1 MTIKVHDKTNDMV
14 MKNLER
20 FPSFTVR
27 CKLGEIMQDR
37 GISTQ
42 ELSDL
47 TGIRPATIS
56 EICNLK
62 RTTVSIPHLTVIA
75 MTLRITDMNEILE
88 FNMLPETEEILEQ
101 DQQIIEL
108 HGSLLPEQDE
118 YLHWLRYERKL
129 IKKFWRIV
137 KKKTASN

>member
-1 MTIKVHDKTNDMV
+1 

-20 FPSFTVR
+20 FPSFAVK

-42 ELSDL
+42 ELADL

-56 EICNLK
+56 ELCNLK

-75 MTLRITDMNEILE
+75 MTLRIKDMNELLE
-88 FNMLPETEEILEQ
+88 FSMLPETEEIIEQ

-118 YLHWLRYERKL
+118 YLSWLRYERKL
-129 IKKFWRIV
+129 IRKFWRIA
-137 KKKTASN
+137 KKKPTDN